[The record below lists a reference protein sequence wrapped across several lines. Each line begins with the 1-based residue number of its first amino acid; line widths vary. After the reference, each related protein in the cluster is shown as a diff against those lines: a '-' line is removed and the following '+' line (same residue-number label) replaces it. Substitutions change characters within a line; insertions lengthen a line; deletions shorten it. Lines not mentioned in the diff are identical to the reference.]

1 MVLKVSELKRVVNK
15 LDDGKYIVVE
25 DDNGI
30 EYIIDSISI
39 RTQCCENN
47 WYYVLKI
54 KNMNG
59 NGCLKR

>member
-25 DDNGI
+25 DDNEI
-30 EYIIDSISI
+30 EHIIDLISI